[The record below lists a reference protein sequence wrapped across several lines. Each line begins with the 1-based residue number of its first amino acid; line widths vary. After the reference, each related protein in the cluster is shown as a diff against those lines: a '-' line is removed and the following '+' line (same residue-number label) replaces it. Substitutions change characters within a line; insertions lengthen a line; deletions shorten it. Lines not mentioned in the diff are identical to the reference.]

1 MDKQEHR
8 YDNPLSLTN
17 KELGE
22 ALTDPAF
29 DAKRDFGEKVYNDLV
44 AEAGRRLKVNYPDD
58 GPTGKSRGIPEIS
71 RRPGAYFVAIEKTAD
86 GSEWWQEFESKEER
100 DKFIM
105 ERRIWTHYDHAKQK
119 HPYFC
124 DRLIPGAA
132 DTAEQLFRLRL
143 NYHHEAQANMLSAST
158 VLDCEIAEVY
168 DAIEKGDKE
177 EAIEEC
183 YDAIAVLLRLIDVL
197 SDDQPLGKPA
207 PETSGDEG
215 KPTPRILCQ
224 SCGKETLLK
233 EGDDRSF
240 CPCCHSSR
248 VHFTD
253 APLPPPTS
261 SAAPFAELAKVIA
274 KAYHENRKR
283 RHESVLEKFR
293 EMVKSGWEFQNTDSF
308 EYPPIDPDYG
318 TMRCCCPFRK
328 GAADAH

>member
-1 MDKQEHR
+1 MTLYCGDKITI
-8 YDNPLSLTN
+8 DGIDMTCTS
-17 KELGE
+17 
-22 ALTDPAF
+22 
-29 DAKRDFGEKVYNDLV
+29 
-44 AEAGRRLKVNYPDD
+44 VNQNC
-58 GPTGKSRGIPEIS
+58 G
-71 RRPGAYFVAIEKTAD
+71 
-86 GSEWWQEFESKEER
+86 FES
-100 DKFIM
+100 
-105 ERRIWTHYDHAKQK
+105 
-119 HPYFC
+119 
-124 DRLIPGAA
+124 
-132 DTAEQLFRLRL
+132 
-143 NYHHEAQANMLSAST
+143 YHVLWFSNGDLHEAQANMLSAST

-215 KPTPRILCQ
+215 KPTPRIFCQ

-233 EGDDRSF
+233 EGDDRRF

-248 VHFTD
+248 VRFTD
-253 APLPPPTS
+253 APLPPPKS
-261 SAAPFAELAKVIA
+261 SAAPET
-274 KAYHENRKR
+274 ERKG
-283 RHESVLEKFR
+283 KTAD
-293 EMVKSGWEFQNTDSF
+293 GNY